1 MLQLRMIDFFKEEAD
16 DDTCRTYVNSF
27 YSSDCCP
34 RSRPGRSGCACIL
47 GKQAAKKAES
57 AQQQIEAAAQPMTM
71 LVIDKKKMKLTESG
85 LPKIVIDSTPKL
97 MRRTK
102 VPVVKAKVGPRI
114 MTLIADDKIYDLIP
128 VKQEIKAMVSG
139 MYILSVKSLRGP
151 ALTAPPK
158 VGFFQRMKNK
168 VSGK

>member
-1 MLQLRMIDFFKEEAD
+1 MSTVSIVLIVVLVVVLVA
-16 DDTCRTYVNSF
+16 
-27 YSSDCCP
+27 
-34 RSRPGRSGCACIL
+34 L
-47 GKQAAKKAES
+47 GVLAFWGNKQQKKAES

-139 MYILSVKSLRGP
+139 MYILSVRSLRGP

-168 VSGK
+168 ISGK

>member
-1 MLQLRMIDFFKEEAD
+1 MIPVVLMSTVSIVLIVVLVVVLVA
-16 DDTCRTYVNSF
+16 
-27 YSSDCCP
+27 
-34 RSRPGRSGCACIL
+34 L
-47 GKQAAKKAES
+47 GVLAFWGNKQQKKAES

>member
-1 MLQLRMIDFFKEEAD
+1 MIPVVLMSTVSIVLIVVLVVVLVA
-16 DDTCRTYVNSF
+16 
-27 YSSDCCP
+27 
-34 RSRPGRSGCACIL
+34 L
-47 GKQAAKKAES
+47 GVLAFWGNKQQKKAES

-102 VPVVKAKVGPRI
+102 VPVVKAKIGPRI

-168 VSGK
+168 ISGK

>member
-1 MLQLRMIDFFKEEAD
+1 MIPVVLMSTVSIVLIVVLVVVLVA
-16 DDTCRTYVNSF
+16 
-27 YSSDCCP
+27 
-34 RSRPGRSGCACIL
+34 L
-47 GKQAAKKAES
+47 GVLAFWGNKQQKKAES

-85 LPKIVIDSTPKL
+85 LPKIVIDTTPKL

-139 MYILSVKSLRGP
+139 MYILSVRSLRGP

-168 VSGK
+168 ISGK

>member
-1 MLQLRMIDFFKEEAD
+1 MIPVVLMSTVSIVLIVVLVVVLVA
-16 DDTCRTYVNSF
+16 
-27 YSSDCCP
+27 
-34 RSRPGRSGCACIL
+34 L
-47 GKQAAKKAES
+47 GVLAFWGNKQQKKAES

-139 MYILSVKSLRGP
+139 MYILSVKSLRGT

>member
-1 MLQLRMIDFFKEEAD
+1 MIPVVLMSTVSIVLIVVLVVVLVA
-16 DDTCRTYVNSF
+16 
-27 YSSDCCP
+27 
-34 RSRPGRSGCACIL
+34 L
-47 GKQAAKKAES
+47 GVLAFWGNKQQKKAES

-114 MTLIADDKIYDLIP
+114 MTLIADDNIYDLIP

-168 VSGK
+168 ISGK

>member
-1 MLQLRMIDFFKEEAD
+1 MIPVVLMSTVSIVLIVVLVVVLVA
-16 DDTCRTYVNSF
+16 
-27 YSSDCCP
+27 
-34 RSRPGRSGCACIL
+34 L
-47 GKQAAKKAES
+47 GVLAFWGNKQQKKAES

-71 LVIDKKKMKLTESG
+71 LVIDKKMMKLTESG

-168 VSGK
+168 ISGK

>member
-1 MLQLRMIDFFKEEAD
+1 MIPVVLMSTVSIVLIVVLVVVLVA
-16 DDTCRTYVNSF
+16 
-27 YSSDCCP
+27 
-34 RSRPGRSGCACIL
+34 L
-47 GKQAAKKAES
+47 GVLAFWGNKQQKKAES
-57 AQQQIEAAAQPMTM
+57 AQQQIAAAAQPMTM

>member
-1 MLQLRMIDFFKEEAD
+1 MIDFLRRKQTMIPVVLMSTVSIVLIVVLVVVLVA
-16 DDTCRTYVNSF
+16 
-27 YSSDCCP
+27 
-34 RSRPGRSGCACIL
+34 L
-47 GKQAAKKAES
+47 GVLAFWGNKQQKKAES

>member
-1 MLQLRMIDFFKEEAD
+1 MIDFLRRKQTMIPVVLMSTVSIVLIVVLVVVLVA
-16 DDTCRTYVNSF
+16 
-27 YSSDCCP
+27 
-34 RSRPGRSGCACIL
+34 L
-47 GKQAAKKAES
+47 GVLAFWGNKQQKKAES

-139 MYILSVKSLRGP
+139 MYILSVRSLRGP

-168 VSGK
+168 ISGK

>member
-1 MLQLRMIDFFKEEAD
+1 MIPVALLMS
-16 DDTCRTYVNSF
+16 TVSIVLIV
-27 YSSDCCP
+27 
-34 RSRPGRSGCACIL
+34 IL
-47 GKQAAKKAES
+47 VVILIALGVLAFWGNKQQKKAES
-57 AQQQIEAAAQPMTM
+57 AQQQIDAAAQPMTM
-71 LVIDKKKMKLTESG
+71 LVIDKKRLKMTESG

-102 VPVVKAKVGPRI
+102 VPIVKAKVGPRI

-128 VKQEIKAMVSG
+128 VKQEVKAMVSG
-139 MYILSVKSLRGP
+139 MYIVSVKSLRGP

-168 VSGK
+168 ISGK

>member
-1 MLQLRMIDFFKEEAD
+1 MIPVVLMSTVSIVLIVVLVVVLVA
-16 DDTCRTYVNSF
+16 
-27 YSSDCCP
+27 
-34 RSRPGRSGCACIL
+34 L
-47 GKQAAKKAES
+47 GVLAFWGNKQQNKAES

>member
-1 MLQLRMIDFFKEEAD
+1 MIPVVLMSTVSIVLIVVLVVVLVA
-16 DDTCRTYVNSF
+16 
-27 YSSDCCP
+27 
-34 RSRPGRSGCACIL
+34 L
-47 GKQAAKKAES
+47 GVLAFWGNKQQKKAES

-128 VKQEIKAMVSG
+128 VKQEIKAMVRG

>member
-1 MLQLRMIDFFKEEAD
+1 
-16 DDTCRTYVNSF
+16 
-27 YSSDCCP
+27 
-34 RSRPGRSGCACIL
+34 
-47 GKQAAKKAES
+47 
-57 AQQQIEAAAQPMTM
+57 
-71 LVIDKKKMKLTESG
+71 
-85 LPKIVIDSTPKL
+85 

-139 MYILSVKSLRGP
+139 MYILSVRSLRGP

-168 VSGK
+168 ISGK

>member
-1 MLQLRMIDFFKEEAD
+1 MSTVSIVLIVVLVVVLVA
-16 DDTCRTYVNSF
+16 
-27 YSSDCCP
+27 
-34 RSRPGRSGCACIL
+34 L
-47 GKQAAKKAES
+47 GVLAFWGNKQQKKAES

>member
-1 MLQLRMIDFFKEEAD
+1 MIPVVLMSTVSIVLIVVLVVVLVA
-16 DDTCRTYVNSF
+16 
-27 YSSDCCP
+27 
-34 RSRPGRSGCACIL
+34 L
-47 GKQAAKKAES
+47 GVLAFWGNKQQKKAES

-128 VKQEIKAMVSG
+128 VKQEIKAQVSG

>member
-1 MLQLRMIDFFKEEAD
+1 MIPVVLMSTVSIVLIVVLVVVLVA
-16 DDTCRTYVNSF
+16 
-27 YSSDCCP
+27 
-34 RSRPGRSGCACIL
+34 L
-47 GKQAAKKAES
+47 GVLAFWGNKQQKKAES

-168 VSGK
+168 ISGK

>member
-1 MLQLRMIDFFKEEAD
+1 MIPVALVY
-16 DDTCRTYVNSF
+16 TGH
-27 YSSDCCP
+27 SSDC
-34 RSRPGRSGCACIL
+34 RPGLSGCPGLSYIL
-47 GKQAAKKAES
+47 GKQAAEKAET

-97 MRRTK
+97 YRRSK
-102 VPVVKAKVGPRI
+102 VPIVKAKIGPRI
-114 MTLIADDKIYDLIP
+114 MTLIADEKVYDLIP
-128 VKQEIKAMVSG
+128 VRQEVKAMVSG

-168 VSGK
+168 ISGK